1 MTWRALLSVPQVHY
15 GGWDGHRCHWIP
27 LGARKRLYATPDS
40 FKTAVFEPFDV
51 RLLASVS
58 RALRSPPCS
67 AGTFREVGP
76 TIDEAFSPKEFTH
89 IFILGLLGA
98 ILLKGEDAGTR
109 RLMRVFAGKRG

>member
-51 RLLASVS
+51 RLLPTVS
-58 RALRSPPCS
+58 GAHRSPPFS
-67 AGTFREVGP
+67 AGTFQKVGP
-76 TIDEAFSPKEFTH
+76 TIDEAFSLKEFTH
-89 IFILGLLGA
+89 IFILGLLRA
-98 ILLKGEDAGTR
+98 IVLKREVAGR
-109 RLMRVFAGKRG
+109 RE